1 MLRRRDDAFTFHSSR
16 VRLHNVTPD
25 ELAAMVADSDRCAAE
40 LADAEV
46 DVIAYACL
54 VAVMAQETGFHRQ
67 VESRLAAVAAD
78 AGCDA
83 PVVSSGG
90 ALVRSLQ
97 AMGARRVAI
106 LTPYLKPLTERVS
119 AYIEAEGIEV
129 VDAHSLEIPR
139 NTDVAAHDPALLPEL
154 ARRLDTARAD
164 AVVLSACVQMPSLTA
179 IPAAERVLALPVL
192 SAGTATTFEILAA
205 CGLEPFV
212 PDAGYLLSGAVAA
225 PASGVGVG

>member
-54 VAVMAQETGFHRQ
+54 VAVMAQGTGFHRQ
-67 VESRLAAVAAD
+67 AESRLAAVAAD

-83 PVVSSGG
+83 PVVSSAG

-179 IPAAERVLALPVL
+179 IPEAERVLDLPVL

-225 PASGVGVG
+225 PASGVEAG